1 MTKVLNKP
9 KCREII
15 KKSKVSIEEA
25 CVSKGALE
33 AINQDDGRIPGDH
46 KGAAGFDS
54 HLFA

>member
-1 MTKVLNKP
+1 MTKVSNKP